1 LSHDGALLGK
11 NLGMEDEAMKVNC
24 LSCGQEMNMDH
35 QAFNNFRGSLKCVNC
50 RGVMEIQTMRGV
62 LIWGY
67 PLSEGNPDFTGR
79 TAERN
84 LYREQKKI

>member
-1 LSHDGALLGK
+1 
-11 NLGMEDEAMKVNC
+11 
-24 LSCGQEMNMDH
+24 
-35 QAFNNFRGSLKCVNC
+35 
-50 RGVMEIQTMRGV
+50 MEIQTMRGV

-67 PLSEGNPDFTGR
+67 PLSEVNPDFTGR